1 MPRAA
6 AAAVRPSSRDPRSD
20 HDLLAAI
27 RAGDEAAFDVLYD
40 RYFQRVYHFAYA
52 RVHNRADA
60 EEAAQETFTAVFR
73 SIGAYRGQSSLLSW
87 IYGIAKNTVNN
98 QIRRA
103 RALEQRVERAEDELV
118 RDAESAIECF
128 TPEDRLDLRR
138 CAEAIDQALASVT
151 PWQAEVFLLR
161 HFEDLPIQEIADRMQ
176 RSNDAIRS
184 SLYRVKRLV
193 VQAVDP
199 ELAEAN

>member
-1 MPRAA
+1 
-6 AAAVRPSSRDPRSD
+6 
-20 HDLLAAI
+20 
-27 RAGDEAAFDVLYD
+27 
-40 RYFQRVYHFAYA
+40 
-52 RVHNRADA
+52 
-60 EEAAQETFTAVFR
+60 
-73 SIGAYRGQSSLLSW
+73 
-87 IYGIAKNTVNN
+87 VNN

-118 RDAESAIECF
+118 RDAEGAIECF

-151 PWQAEVFLLR
+151 PWQAEVFLMR

>member
-6 AAAVRPSSRDPRSD
+6 ALARPSDSRSD
-20 HDLLAAI
+20 ADLVDAI
-27 RAGDEAAFDVLYD
+27 RLGDQSAFNVLYD
-40 RYFQRVYHFAYA
+40 RYFQRVYHFAYS
-52 RVHNRADA
+52 RVRNAADA

-73 SIGAYRGQSSLLSW
+73 SVDAYRGQSSLLSW
-87 IYGIAKNTVNN
+87 IYGIAKNTINN

-103 RALEQRVERAEDELV
+103 RAQEQRIERAQDELV
-118 RDAESAIECF
+118 RDAGQTLETC
-128 TPEDRLDLRR
+128 TPEERLDLRR
-138 CAEAIDQALASVT
+138 CAEAIDAALSSVT
-151 PWQAEVFLLR
+151 SWQAEVFVLR

-193 VQAVDP
+193 VEAVDP
-199 ELAEAN
+199 ELATSAT

>member
-6 AAAVRPSSRDPRSD
+6 AAVVRLSSRDARSD
-20 HDLLAAI
+20 LELLEAI
-27 RAGDEAAFDVLYD
+27 RAGEESAFNVLYD

-60 EEAAQETFTAVFR
+60 EEAVQETFTAVYR
-73 SIGAYRGQSSLLSW
+73 SVDAYRGQSSLLSW

-98 QIRRA
+98 HIRRA
-103 RALEQRVERAEDELV
+103 RVQEQRVERAELDLV
-118 RDAESAIECF
+118 RDAESALESF

-138 CAEAIDQALASVT
+138 CAEAIDVALSSVT
-151 PWQAEVFLLR
+151 AWQAEVFVLR
-161 HFEDLPIQEIADRMQ
+161 HFEDLPIQEIADRMH

-199 ELAEAN
+199 EPAGAN

>member
-1 MPRAA
+1 LPR
-6 AAAVRPSSRDPRSD
+6 AAAVRPHHADSRSD
-20 HDLLAAI
+20 LELLQAI
-27 RAGDEAAFDVLYD
+27 RAGDQSAFNVLYG

-52 RVHNRADA
+52 RMHNAADA
-60 EEAAQETFTAVFR
+60 EEAVQETFTAVFR
-73 SIGAYRGQSSLLSW
+73 STSAYRGQSSLLSW

-103 RALEQRVERAEDELV
+103 RAQEQRVERAADDLV
-118 RDAESAIECF
+118 RDAGHALETC

-138 CAEAIDQALASVT
+138 CAEAVDAALSSVT
-151 PWQAEVFLLR
+151 AWQAEVFVLR

-199 ELAEAN
+199 ELAEAS

>member
-6 AAAVRPSSRDPRSD
+6 ALARPSDSRSD
-20 HDLLAAI
+20 ADLVDSI
-27 RAGDEAAFDVLYD
+27 RLGDQSAFNVLYD

-52 RVHNRADA
+52 RVRNAADA

-73 SIGAYRGQSSLLSW
+73 SVDAYRGQSSLLSW
-87 IYGIAKNTVNN
+87 IYGIAKNTINN

-103 RALEQRVERAEDELV
+103 LDALLLGTRAGHALET
-118 RDAESAIECF
+118 C
-128 TPEDRLDLRR
+128 TPEERLDLRR
-138 CAEAIDQALASVT
+138 CAEAIDAALSSVT
-151 PWQAEVFLLR
+151 SWQAEVFVLR

-193 VQAVDP
+193 VEAVDP
-199 ELAEAN
+199 ELATSAT